1 MFPRNLPPAMNE
13 PRPADLEERV
23 ARLESMVAEIHARL
37 VANPAPAAAESAN
50 KARPLL
56 ARGRS
61 APVPRAEAWAHRS
74 EQWLGRVGLG
84 LLFLGLV
91 YLFNYSIEQ
100 GWITPLVRV
109 AIGLLIGGVLLAFGL
124 RLQSTRRSYSQIL
137 LAGALAVFYVTGFA
151 ASQLYLLV
159 SYGAAF
165 VYMAGVM
172 ALALALAR
180 RQDHPSLAS
189 LGALGGFA
197 TPLLL
202 HRESAAVMELSVY
215 GALVVAWTG
224 ALYWLRGWP
233 ALLWTYA
240 VGGVAA
246 LSIAADHATG
256 GERWAVQGSLL
267 LTWALGAGLPF
278 ARGILKADRRGQ
290 RFWGIIPLALQLRV
304 LGVGVTSAVLYLS
317 AEMWELR
324 RVESGGL
331 FVLAA
336 LLFAALAWGGT
347 RTPNRVARASGPVAA
362 TLLATG
368 TYLVLDD
375 AALRTA
381 VLSVE
386 ALLFVYAG
394 SRRRLAGLEWVGHGL
409 FGVLTLYLLGD
420 GLATQQEAFDALG
433 LAHLLQIVLM
443 LVASRWRS
451 APRTGLL
458 PAPPQV
464 AWAYRIAAHALFLL
478 WLATEIGPL
487 SSDSGWVT
495 LAWGVYGAVLLLL
508 SLRVRDG
515 AAMLGLQLVAFS
527 ALALAVG
534 KLVMVD
540 LGRVP
545 MLWRIL
551 LFMGFG
557 AGFLGL
563 SSLFKPRDATSR
575 DV

>member
-1 MFPRNLPPAMNE
+1 MTPDPS
-13 PRPADLEERV
+13 LEERV

-50 KARPLL
+50 KARSLL

-61 APVPRAEAWAHRS
+61 APLPRAEAWAHRS

-124 RLQSTRRSYSQIL
+124 RLRSTRRSYSQIL

-165 VYMAGVM
+165 VYMAAVM

-256 GERWAVQGSLL
+256 DERWAVQGSLL

-278 ARGILKADRRGQ
+278 ARGILKGVFGSAVATDANAGMCAASTTKIQADKPSVARNAKRPRPTQNAVQATAVATTKRFPPTERGYC
-290 RFWGIIPLALQLRV
+290 LADVRSRESRPRLLSGFSVPASVSDRHGRRV
-304 LGVGVTSAVLYLS
+304 L
-317 AEMWELR
+317 
-324 RVESGGL
+324 
-331 FVLAA
+331 
-336 LLFAALAWGGT
+336 
-347 RTPNRVARASGPVAA
+347 
-362 TLLATG
+362 
-368 TYLVLDD
+368 
-375 AALRTA
+375 
-381 VLSVE
+381 
-386 ALLFVYAG
+386 
-394 SRRRLAGLEWVGHGL
+394 
-409 FGVLTLYLLGD
+409 
-420 GLATQQEAFDALG
+420 
-433 LAHLLQIVLM
+433 
-443 LVASRWRS
+443 
-451 APRTGLL
+451 
-458 PAPPQV
+458 
-464 AWAYRIAAHALFLL
+464 
-478 WLATEIGPL
+478 
-487 SSDSGWVT
+487 
-495 LAWGVYGAVLLLL
+495 
-508 SLRVRDG
+508 
-515 AAMLGLQLVAFS
+515 
-527 ALALAVG
+527 
-534 KLVMVD
+534 
-540 LGRVP
+540 
-545 MLWRIL
+545 
-551 LFMGFG
+551 
-557 AGFLGL
+557 
-563 SSLFKPRDATSR
+563 
-575 DV
+575 

>member
-1 MFPRNLPPAMNE
+1 MND
-13 PRPADLEERV
+13 PRPADLEARMS
-23 ARLESMVAEIHARL
+23 RLEAAVEDLQQAVRRIEAATAPGAAS
-37 VANPAPAAAESAN
+37 PALAPAVPAAAA
-50 KARPLL
+50 AP
-56 ARGRS
+56 
-61 APVPRAEAWAHRS
+61 APVSRPEVWAHQS

-91 YLFNYSIEQ
+91 YLFNFSIEQ
-100 GWITPLVRV
+100 GWITPVVRV
-109 AIGLLIGGVLLAFGL
+109 AIGLLIGGVLLGVGL
-124 RLQSTRRSYSQIL
+124 RLQRTRRSYSQIL

-165 VYMAGVM
+165 AYMAGVM
-172 ALALALAR
+172 ALGLVLAR

-202 HRESAAVMELSVY
+202 HRESTAVVELSVY
-215 GALVVAWTG
+215 GALVVVWSG

-233 ALLWTYA
+233 SLLWTYA

-246 LSIAADHATG
+246 LSIAANHATG
-256 GERWAVQGSLL
+256 EERWVVQGSLL
-267 LTWALGAGLPF
+267 LIWVLGAGLPF
-278 ARGILKADRRGQ
+278 ARGIMRADRRGQ
-290 RFWGIIPLALQLRV
+290 RFWGMVPLSLQLRV
-304 LGVGVTSAVLYLS
+304 LGVGITSAVLFLT

-331 FVLAA
+331 FLLAA
-336 LLFAALAWGGT
+336 LLFASLAWGGT
-347 RTPNRVARASGPVAA
+347 RTPNRIARAAGPVAA

-368 TYLVLDD
+368 TFLVLED

-381 VLSVE
+381 VLSLE

-394 SRRRLAGLEWVGHGL
+394 SRRRLAGVEWVGHSL
-409 FGVLTLYLLGD
+409 FGVLTLYLLAD
-420 GLATQQEAFDALG
+420 GLARQQEAFDALAF
-433 LAHLLQIVLM
+433 AHILQIVLM
-443 LVASRWRS
+443 LAATRWRS

-458 PAPPQV
+458 PAPPQT
-464 AWAYRIAAHALFLL
+464 AWVYRIAAHALFLL

-487 SSDSGWVT
+487 SSGSGWVT
-495 LAWGVYGAVLLLL
+495 LAWGAYGAALILL
-508 SLRVRDG
+508 SMRLGDG
-515 AAMLGLQLVAFS
+515 AAMVGLQLVAFS

-534 KLVMVD
+534 KLVIVD

-557 AGFLGL
+557 GGFLGL
-563 SSLFKPRDATSR
+563 SSVFKPRDATSR
-575 DV
+575 DA

>member
-1 MFPRNLPPAMNE
+1 MSDS
-13 PRPADLEERV
+13 RPADLE
-23 ARLESMVAEIHARL
+23 ARLSRL
-37 VANPAPAAAESAN
+37 EAAVEELRLAVRRVEAASAPAAAAAKPGE
-50 KARPLL
+50 RPPP
-56 ARGRS
+56 AVVRGGS
-61 APVPRAEAWAHRS
+61 APVARAEVWAHRS

-100 GWITPLVRV
+100 GWITPTVRV

-165 VYMAGVM
+165 AYMAGVM
-172 ALALALAR
+172 ALGLGLAR

-202 HRESAAVMELSVY
+202 HRESAAVMELAVY
-215 GALVVAWTG
+215 GALVVVWTG

-233 ALLWTYA
+233 SLLWTYA

-246 LSIAADHATG
+246 LSVAAGHATG
-256 GERWAVQGSLL
+256 AERWVVQGSLL

-278 ARGILKADRRGQ
+278 ARGILRADRRGQ
-290 RFWGIIPLALQLRV
+290 RFWGIVPVSLQLRV
-304 LGVGVTSAVLYLS
+304 LGVGITSAVLYLTG
-317 AEMWELR
+317 AMWELR
-324 RVESGGL
+324 RAESGGL
-331 FVLAA
+331 FLLAA

-347 RTPNRVARASGPVAA
+347 RTPNRIARAAGPVAA
-362 TLLATG
+362 TLFATG
-368 TYLVLDD
+368 TFLVLDD

-394 SRRRLAGLEWVGHGL
+394 SRRRLAGVEWVGHGL
-409 FGVLTLYLLGD
+409 FGVLTLYLLAD
-420 GLATQQEAFDALG
+420 GLARQQVAFDALAF
-433 LAHLLQIVLM
+433 AHLLQIVLM
-443 LVASRWRS
+443 LGATRLRS

-458 PAPPQV
+458 PAPPQTP
-464 AWAYRIAAHALFLL
+464 WIYRVAAHALFLL

-487 SSDSGWVT
+487 SSGSGWVT
-495 LAWGVYGAVLLLL
+495 LAWGLYGAVLLLVA
-508 SLRVRDG
+508 LRFRDS
-515 AAMLGLQLVAFS
+515 AAMLGLQLIAFS
-527 ALALAVG
+527 TLALAVG
-534 KLVMVD
+534 KLALVD
-540 LGRVP
+540 LGRVH

-563 SSLFKPRDATSR
+563 SSLFKPRDAPAR
-575 DV
+575 RF